1 MSSASRTLLR
11 FALWLPV
18 SASLTPAYAQQ
29 VFSYYNQPA
38 PVYLPGLPAPPPNSQ
53 HLRVLPRA
61 IPQQEL
67 RPLELNVRPRAL
79 PESGPRIRPPPKTQ
93 PEKPP
98 QVARKA
104 RPMDEKVNPL
114 PLLLRD
120 DTLRPGDMVMFP
132 DGLRVFSG
140 PPGGKHT
147 IHDFVAAAK
156 KLSRSALASLKRL
169 QPSTNDSW
177 DDKVLSK
184 NGGPRDQEIASNPY
198 KNKLTP
204 AP

>member
-29 VFSYYNQPA
+29 VFSYYSQPA

-67 RPLELNVRPRAL
+67 RPLELNVRPRA
-79 PESGPRIRPPPKTQ
+79 PTESGPRSRTAPKTQ
-93 PEKPP
+93 PDKSP

-104 RPMDEKVNPL
+104 RPMNEKVNPL

-120 DTLRPGDMVMFP
+120 DTLRPGDIVMFP

-140 PPGGKHT
+140 SPGGKHT

-184 NGGPRDQEIASNPY
+184 NGGLRDQEIASNPY
-198 KNKLTP
+198 KNKLAP